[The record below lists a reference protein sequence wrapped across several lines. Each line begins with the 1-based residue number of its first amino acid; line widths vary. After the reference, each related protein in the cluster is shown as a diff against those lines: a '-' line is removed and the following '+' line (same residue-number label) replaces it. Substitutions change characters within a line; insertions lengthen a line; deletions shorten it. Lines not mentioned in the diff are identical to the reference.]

1 MPIPAFTDLIRPIGS
16 FLFLL
21 AKKSK
26 LKLVDENVSILL
38 MLSQKCLFKDD
49 EFSNHQTMFKSSRML
64 IIDRLT
70 YISEI
75 LNDLKPKSFLLKL
88 INTLVSVG
96 NG

>member
-1 MPIPAFTDLIRPIGS
+1 
-16 FLFLL
+16 
-21 AKKSK
+21 
-26 LKLVDENVSILL
+26 
-38 MLSQKCLFKDD
+38 
-49 EFSNHQTMFKSSRML
+49 MFKSSGML

-88 INTLVSVG
+88 INALVSVG